1 MKHILA
7 ILALAACVPAFAHGK
22 LAASQPAAG
31 AVLAKSPTELR
42 LSFNEKLEAP
52 FSKVVLTD
60 AAMAAIALPKASVDK
75 ADPKTMTVALP
86 PLKSGRYHVQW
97 SAVTSDGHKTKGGY
111 DFTVK

>member
-1 MKHILA
+1 MKRILTL
-7 ILALAACVPAFAHGK
+7 LALAACVPAFAHGK

-31 AVLAKSPTELR
+31 AVLAKAPAMLR

-52 FSKVVLTD
+52 FSKVALTD
-60 AAMAAIALPKASVDK
+60 ARNAAIALPKAAVDK

-86 PLKSGRYHVQW
+86 PLKSGTYHVAW
-97 SAVTSDGHKTKGGY
+97 SAVTSDGHKTKGAY